1 MQTLALPHSVHWQEN
16 AVGVVGQMYLLFDP
30 CCPKHLPHSPMEA
43 LRSHVEGVE
52 PVDASSEVC
61 IVSAVCVANT
71 NA

>member
-1 MQTLALPHSVHWQEN
+1 M
-16 AVGVVGQMYLLFDP
+16 GVVGQMYLLFDP